1 MLEESRIPLFATA
14 FGVQLRS
21 RVAFVPACHL
31 VPKNYFSGCVR
42 GFDRHNKNAGWS
54 SLVARQAHNLK
65 VASSNLAPATNF
77 LFGCREFIAFTFCEI
92 LMPNFTSAW
101 PRTLIAGSNNITP
114 EDRTGQGHAVHGL
127 AYGKAKNFSSV
138 TRENSK
144 TVLSDKKVDMA
155 SIALLVFHG
164 L

>member
-1 MLEESRIPLFATA
+1 MLEQSRIPLFATA
-14 FGVQLRS
+14 FGVRLRS

-77 LFGCREFIAFTFCEI
+77 LFGCREFIAFTRCKAVQA
-92 LMPNFTSAW
+92 NFISA
-101 PRTLIAGSNNITP
+101 L
-114 EDRTGQGHAVHGL
+114 V
-127 AYGKAKNFSSV
+127 
-138 TRENSK
+138 K
-144 TVLSDKKVDMA
+144 T
-155 SIALLVFHG
+155 
-164 L
+164 

>member
-1 MLEESRIPLFATA
+1 LIVSI
-14 FGVQLRS
+14 GIS
-21 RVAFVPACHL
+21 
-31 VPKNYFSGCVR
+31 K
-42 GFDRHNKNAGWS
+42 DAGWS

-77 LFGCREFIAFTFCEI
+77 LFGCRELIAFTFCEI

-114 EDRTGQGHAVHGL
+114 EDRSGQGHAVHGL
-127 AYGKAKNFSSV
+127 AHGKAKNFPSV